1 MKRLSLKIFSKIIP
15 LFIVFVPVLARA
27 QYVNPISFGTIP
39 EFIEALLIFLVTI
52 GTLVLVVMVVYAGF
66 MFITAQGQPEKLKT
80 AKSAFFWVVI
90 GGALV
95 LGAWA
100 LSLVVKET
108 IEDL

>member
-1 MKRLSLKIFSKIIP
+1 MKSTCTKIFSKFIPVIIILAP
-15 LFIVFVPVLARA
+15 LLVRA
-27 QYVNPISFGTIP
+27 QYENPISFGTIP
-39 EFIEALLIFLVTI
+39 EFIEALLIFLVTL
-52 GTLVLVVMVVYAGF
+52 GTIVLVAMVVYAGF

-80 AKSAFFWVVI
+80 AKATFFWVII